1 MLVADIHKGVP
12 RRKEKEKLMEDGHMK
27 KTDLLRSVS
36 VNQVKAKVLQLFSI
50 RSFEYLKVNGTNLSV
65 ENNQL
70 LNGDEVIASA
80 IKRKGHTMYIMEK
93 PILLKY

>member
-1 MLVADIHKGVP
+1 
-12 RRKEKEKLMEDGHMK
+12 MK
-27 KTDLLRSVS
+27 KTDLLRSMNVD
-36 VNQVKAKVLQLFSI
+36 QVKAKVLQLFSI

-80 IKRKGHTMYIMEK
+80 IKRKGHTMYIKEK
-93 PILLKY
+93 PITQVSLESTIEEVYVYSYI